1 MDCKDRINEITNS
14 SDSKFTET
22 FLRGKLSKSS
32 YFMESVAED
41 EFKMQSE
48 SNQERVQRNGMAE
61 GFTRVLEGL
70 PFSDR

>member
-48 SNQERVQRNGMAE
+48 SN
-61 GFTRVLEGL
+61 
-70 PFSDR
+70 